1 MPRSLSN
8 ARARQDLLDRL
19 ERLTPDARPLWGK
32 MTAPQMVAHLVDWM
46 LMARGELKTAPIK
59 KFIRYPLMKQFAV
72 YWMPWPKGKIPTA
85 PELIRRGAV
94 SWGPELDLL
103 RQYMR
108 SYPELESRGNWPEH
122 PAFGNMTT
130 RAWGVLGYR
139 HTDHHFRQF
148 GI

>member
-8 ARARQDLLDRL
+8 DQARQDLLDRL
-19 ERLTPDARPLWGK
+19 ERLTPEARPLWGK
-32 MTAPQMVAHLVDWM
+32 MTAPQMLAHLVDWM
-46 LMARGELKTAPIK
+46 LMIRGDLRTVPIK
-59 KFIRYPLMKQFAV
+59 TYVRYPPMKQFAI
-72 YWMPWPKGKIPTA
+72 YWMPWPKGVPTA
-85 PELIRRGAV
+85 RELLPGRPV
-94 SWGPELDLL
+94 NWGPERELL
-103 RQYMR
+103 RQYMQ
-108 SYPELESRGNWPEH
+108 SYPELESRGSWPEH

>member
-8 ARARQDLLDRL
+8 AKARQDLLDRL
-19 ERLTPDARPLWGK
+19 ERLTPEARPLWGK
-32 MTAPQMVAHLVDWM
+32 MTAPQMLAHLVDWM
-46 LMARGELKTAPIK
+46 LMIRGDLRTVPIK
-59 KFIRYPLMKQFAV
+59 TYVRYPPMKQFAI
-72 YWMPWPKGKIPTA
+72 YWMPWPKGVPTA
-85 PELIRRGAV
+85 RELLPGRPV
-94 SWGPELDLL
+94 NWGPERELL
-103 RQYMR
+103 RQYMQ
-108 SYPELESRGNWPEH
+108 SYPELESRGSWPEH

>member
-8 ARARQDLLDRL
+8 AKARQDLLDRL
-19 ERLTPDARPLWGK
+19 ERLTPEARPLWGK
-32 MTAPQMVAHLVDWM
+32 MTAPQMLAHLVDWM
-46 LMARGELKTAPIK
+46 LMIRGDLRTVPIK
-59 KFIRYPLMKQFAV
+59 TYVRYPPMKQFAI
-72 YWMPWPKGKIPTA
+72 YWMRWPKGVPSA
-85 PELIRRGAV
+85 RELLPGRPV
-94 SWGPELDLL
+94 NWGPERELL
-103 RQYMR
+103 RQYMQ
-108 SYPELESRGNWPEH
+108 SYPELESRGSWPEH